1 MHSHSVRR
9 KWHALNRNLQRL
21 KYGVITD
28 KLSVGTDVRCG
39 KRYLACD
46 KLEIS
51 RQTLSKR
58 LSLCHR

>member
-21 KYGVITD
+21 KYGVVTD
-28 KLSVGTDVRCG
+28 KLSVGTEDKCG
-39 KRYLACD
+39 KRDLACD

-51 RQTLSKR
+51 KQTLSER
-58 LSLCHR
+58 LT